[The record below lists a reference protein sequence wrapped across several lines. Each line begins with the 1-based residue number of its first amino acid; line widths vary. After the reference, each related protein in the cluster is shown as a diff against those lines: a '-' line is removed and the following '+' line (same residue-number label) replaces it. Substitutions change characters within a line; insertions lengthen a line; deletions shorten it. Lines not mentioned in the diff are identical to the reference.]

1 MVKKQYHIGVSPDEI
16 SDYILLCGDPARAE
30 RTAKLFDKIS
40 FERKNR
46 EFVTFTG
53 AYKKMPLSVMS
64 TGIGP
69 DNTEIAVIE
78 ISQIIKKPTFI
89 RIGSSGSLHKNIKL
103 GELVITTGA
112 VRLEN
117 TSLFFVPEG
126 YPAVADYRV
135 IQSLI
140 IAAEKL
146 GYPYHVGLTATAP
159 GFYGAQCRKTSYP
172 LRFPELIEHLRK
184 CSVLNFEMESSTL
197 FILSSI
203 KGFKAGTVC
212 AVYAN
217 RAENIF
223 ISEKEKHNAE
233 LRCIKTGLEA
243 MRILYEKDNDRKTA

>member
-1 MVKKQYHIGVSPDEI
+1 MVKRQYHIGVAPGEI

-30 RTAKLFDKIS
+30 RTAKLFDKTV
-40 FERKNR
+40 FEGRNR
-46 EFVTFTG
+46 EYLTFTG
-53 AYKKMPLSVMS
+53 TYKKMPVSVIS

-78 ISQIIKKPTFI
+78 ISQIVKKPTFI

-103 GELVITTGA
+103 GELVISTGS

-126 YPAVADYRV
+126 YPAVADYNV
-135 IQSLI
+135 VESLVQT
-140 IAAEKL
+140 ARRLK
-146 GYPYHVGLTATAP
+146 YSYHVGLTATAP
-159 GFYGAQCRKTSYP
+159 GFYGAQCRKTGFP
-172 LRFPELIEHLRK
+172 LIFPELIEHLRK
-184 CSVLNFEMESSTL
+184 CNVLNFEMESSTL

-203 KGFKAGTVC
+203 KGFKVGTVC

>member
-1 MVKKQYHIGVSPDEI
+1 MKRQYHIGVGTGELT
-16 SDYILLCGDPARAE
+16 DYILLCGDPARAE
-30 RTAKLFDKIS
+30 RTAKLFDKIN
-40 FERKNR
+40 FESRNR
-46 EFVTFTG
+46 EFVTYTG
-53 AYKKMPLSVMS
+53 TYKKMPLSVMS
-64 TGIGP
+64 TGIGA

-78 ISQIIKKPTFI
+78 ISQIVKKPTFI

-103 GELVITTGA
+103 GELVISTGA

-126 YPAVADYRV
+126 YPAVADYNV
-135 IQSLI
+135 VESLVQ
-140 IAAEKL
+140 AAKRL
-146 GYPYHVGLTATAP
+146 KYSYHVGLTATAP

-172 LRFPELIEHLRK
+172 LRFPELIGHLRK
-184 CSVLNFEMESSTL
+184 CNVLNFEMESSAL
-197 FILSSI
+197 FILSGI

-223 ISEKEKHNAE
+223 ISEKEKHDAE

>member
-1 MVKKQYHIGVSPDEI
+1 MVKKQYHIGVAPGEI
-16 SDYILLCGDPARAE
+16 SDYILLCGDPTRVE
-30 RTAKLFDKIS
+30 RTAKLFDKTV
-40 FERKNR
+40 FEGRNR
-46 EFVTFTG
+46 EYLTFTG
-53 AYKKMPLSVMS
+53 TYKKMPVSVMS

-78 ISQIIKKPTFI
+78 ISQIVKKPVFI
-89 RIGSSGSLHKNIKL
+89 RIGSSGALQKNIKT
-103 GELVITTGA
+103 GELVISTGS

-117 TSLFFVPEG
+117 TSLFFVTEG
-126 YPAVADYRV
+126 YPAVADYSV
-135 IQSLI
+135 VESLVQ
-140 IAAEKL
+140 AAEKL

-159 GFYGAQCRKTSYP
+159 GFYGAQCRKTGFP
-172 LRFPELIEHLRK
+172 LRVPNLIEHLRK
-184 CSVLNFEMESSTL
+184 CNVLNFEMESSTL

-217 RAENIF
+217 RPKNIF

>member
-1 MVKKQYHIGVSPDEI
+1 MVKRQYHIDIGPGELA
-16 SDYILLCGDPARAE
+16 DYILLCGDPARAE
-30 RTAKLFDKIS
+30 RTAKLFDKTV
-40 FERKNR
+40 FEGRNR
-46 EFVTFTG
+46 EYLTFTG
-53 AYKKMPLSVMS
+53 TYKKMPVSVIS

-78 ISQIIKKPTFI
+78 ISQIVKKPTFI

-103 GELVITTGA
+103 GELVISTGS

-126 YPAVADYRV
+126 YPAVADYNV
-135 IQSLI
+135 VESLVQT
-140 IAAEKL
+140 ARRLK
-146 GYPYHVGLTATAP
+146 YSYHVGLTATAP
-159 GFYGAQCRKTSYP
+159 GFYGAQCRKTGFP
-172 LRFPELIEHLRK
+172 LIFPKLIEHLRK
-184 CSVLNFEMESSTL
+184 CNVLNFEMESSTL

-217 RAENIF
+217 RPKNSF

-243 MRILYEKDNDRKTA
+243 MRILYEKE